1 MTEKMANRLVQLR
14 KAHGYSQE
22 ELAEKLGLS
31 RQAVSKWERAEAS
44 PDTDNLILLSKLY
57 GIAIDEMLDAQP
69 AEIERQPQS
78 EPLTQPREQTE
89 RGSRRMRILKR
100 LPVPVIVTIVFL
112 LLGFLKGA
120 WHPAWVLFLALPV
133 FDSAISAYERRDPSE
148 FAYPVFVAF
157 VYISMGVVWGL
168 WHPGW
173 IIFLTIPVFYAIFP
187 DREDRKEENP
197 GGGEWV

>member
-1 MTEKMANRLVQLR
+1 
-14 KAHGYSQE
+14 
-22 ELAEKLGLS
+22 
-31 RQAVSKWERAEAS
+31 
-44 PDTDNLILLSKLY
+44 
-57 GIAIDEMLDAQP
+57 
-69 AEIERQPQS
+69 
-78 EPLTQPREQTE
+78 
-89 RGSRRMRILKR
+89 MRILKR
-100 LPVPVIVTIVFL
+100 LPVPVILTIVFL